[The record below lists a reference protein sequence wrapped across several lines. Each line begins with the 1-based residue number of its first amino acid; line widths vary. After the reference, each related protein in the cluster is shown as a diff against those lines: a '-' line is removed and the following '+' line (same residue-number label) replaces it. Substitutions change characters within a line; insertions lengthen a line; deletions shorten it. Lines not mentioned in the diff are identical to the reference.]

1 METQDKISYGLT
13 IKVGLPNYGSADCH
27 ISFSSSVQEGEKPED
42 TLARVK
48 AFVEANLE
56 AKKAELVAMSEADGE
71 ATVAVEEK
79 EETEAVEAKAEPA
92 KKKSKGLRGLARLKK
107 NRAKAQEEDESDA
120 QPSEAAAE
128 EPAVEVEAKEEAP
141 VETKKESSVSDK
153 IAALRAKH
161 GMTNSVGSGNS
172 TASLKR

>member
-27 ISFSSSVQEGEKPED
+27 ISYSSSILEDETPE
-42 TLARVK
+42 TALTRVK

-56 AKKAELVAMSEADGE
+56 TKRKELIAMAESDGE
-71 ATVAVEEK
+71 ATVEAEEK
-79 EETEAVEAKAEPA
+79 PE

-107 NRAKAQEEDESDA
+107 NRAKAQEEDEAEAKS
-120 QPSEAAAE
+120 SESEAE
-128 EPAVEVEAKEEAP
+128 EPAVEVESEEEEETP
-141 VETKKESSVSDK
+141 IETKKSSSVSDK
-153 IAALRAKH
+153 IAALREKH